1 MKKMLIA
8 GNWKMNKTIPES
20 LELIHALMK
29 KLSSACPAEVALIPP
44 FTSLFSAAEA
54 LRGSDIQ
61 LGAQNLS
68 HLSEGAV
75 TGEVSGAMLI
85 SVGCRY
91 VLVGH
96 SERRNLFEE
105 DDSIINHKLKTAL
118 SEGLHP
124 ILCMGESWKERE
136 AGKTKDVIIN
146 QLKRGLDGLTPR
158 EIGKMTIA
166 YEPVWAIGTGKT
178 AKPEQAQETHETI
191 RTELSSQYDPET
203 AKAVRIIY
211 GGSVTPNNSPS
222 LMAQPDIDG
231 ALVGGASLDA
241 DSFYAIIN
249 NIK

>member
-1 MKKMLIA
+1 MRKMLIA

-20 LELIHALMK
+20 LELIHALK
-29 KLSSACPAEVALIPP
+29 AKLNGSCRAEVVLIPP

-75 TGEVSGAMLI
+75 TGEISSPMLI

-96 SERRNLFEE
+96 SERRNLFQE
-105 DDSIINHKLKTAL
+105 DDTVINQKLKTAL
-118 SEGLHP
+118 AEGLRP
-124 ILCMGESWKERE
+124 ILCVGESWKERE
-136 AGKTKDVIIN
+136 AGKTKDVIVN
-146 QLKRGLDGLTPR
+146 QLKRGLDGLTLIEMR
-158 EIGKMTIA
+158 KMTIA

-178 AKPEQAQETHETI
+178 AQPEQAQEIHETI
-191 RTELSSQYDPET
+191 RRELDSQYGPET
-203 AKAVRIIY
+203 SEALRIIY
-211 GGSVTPNNSPS
+211 GGSVTPDNSVP
-222 LMAQPDIDG
+222 LMAQPDVDG

-249 NIK
+249 AIK